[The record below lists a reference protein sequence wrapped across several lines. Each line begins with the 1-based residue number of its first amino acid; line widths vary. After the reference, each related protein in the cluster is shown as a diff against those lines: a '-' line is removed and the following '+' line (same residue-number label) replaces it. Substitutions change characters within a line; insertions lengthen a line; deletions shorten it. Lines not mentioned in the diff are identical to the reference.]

1 MEESLLT
8 EYSQYV
14 EMTLEQWEVLEEY
27 FSATVT
33 IQALTFA
40 MLCVICGVLAGQ
52 ILWRW
57 MK

>member
-33 IQALTFA
+33 MGALTF
-40 MLCVICGVLAGQ
+40 MVLCVICGVLLGQ

>member
-1 MEESLLT
+1 MEETLAT
-8 EYSQYV
+8 EYLQYV

-27 FSATVT
+27 FSASVT
-33 IQALTFA
+33 LGTLIFI
-40 MLCVICGVLAGQ
+40 MLCVTCGVLLGQ